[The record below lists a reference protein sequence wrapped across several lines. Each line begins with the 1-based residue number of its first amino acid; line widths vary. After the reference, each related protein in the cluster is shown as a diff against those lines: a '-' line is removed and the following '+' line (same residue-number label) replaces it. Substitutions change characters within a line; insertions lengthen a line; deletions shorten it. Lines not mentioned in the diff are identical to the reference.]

1 VSLVRVI
8 RQQDDRENTDECI
21 DLRLAVEILDQGGTM
36 SSHWRGRRS
45 NRKEAKPNNSPM
57 I

>member
-45 NRKEAKPNNSPM
+45 NRKEAKPNKSLM